1 MSFRGVYPILY
12 AFFRADGSLDRDA
25 MRLQVESA
33 VAAGAHG
40 LAILGLATEVSKLT
54 ERERLDVLEWAA
66 EDLAGRLPL
75 AVTVYGTSV
84 AQQVEFV
91 RAAERVGA
99 SWVILQPPPV
109 RGLPEHEYV
118 GFFARVAGE
127 TGLPVAVQ
135 NAAQYVGVGLG
146 RAGIESLMAAA
157 PNFTL
162 LKGEA
167 SAVEIRQLVEVTE
180 GRLGVFNGR
189 GGMELPDI
197 LRAGCVGM
205 IPAPDTFDAQVRIF
219 DLMASGSPSEVAEA
233 EASYARILPTIVFVM
248 QSIEAMLCY
257 GKRIAAWRLGLSTVH
272 DRAPALA
279 PTEFGLACARRF
291 ADALGP
297 LPGAR

>member
-99 SWVILQPPPV
+99 AWVILQPPPV

-291 ADALGP
+291 AEALGP